1 MDSITVLLVEDDAR
15 LGALTAD
22 YLRAHSV
29 NVVHELDGRAALE
42 RLRASTFDAVLLDL
56 MLPFVDGLAVC
67 RSIRERSAVPVV
79 LVSART
85 EESDRVLG
93 LESGADDYVVKPF
106 SPRELLAR
114 VRAVVRRDRGEV
126 GPVERDLEIGS
137 FVVSMRARQASFA
150 GRPLSLTTSEFDL
163 LAVFLRHPGRAFSRE
178 QLMRLA
184 RGSDAEVF
192 DRAVD
197 VQISRLRTKIGGNER
212 ESPIRTVRG
221 VGYMLVP

>member
-1 MDSITVLLVEDDAR
+1 
-15 LGALTAD
+15 
-22 YLRAHSV
+22 
-29 NVVHELDGRAALE
+29 
-42 RLRASTFDAVLLDL
+42 
-56 MLPFVDGLAVC
+56 
-67 RSIRERSAVPVV
+67 
-79 LVSART
+79 
-85 EESDRVLG
+85 
-93 LESGADDYVVKPF
+93 
-106 SPRELLAR
+106 
-114 VRAVVRRDRGEV
+114 V